1 MNRLKGKIATVT
13 GASGGIGAETVSLM
27 TSEGAKVAAF
37 DLNEDALNTVVEKV
51 RGEGGEV
58 DAYPINIVDFD
69 AVSSA
74 VQKII
79 AKWGRIDI
87 LVNLAG
93 VCTYNYFKD
102 NTPDEWRKVI
112 DVNIYGTMNC
122 CLAVWNHFI
131 ENRYGRIV
139 NIGSGAGRMGT
150 FSGCASYTVTKG
162 GVLALSKTLALEGGE
177 YGITVN
183 NVCPGPTLTGM
194 LQSTVENDPDTIP
207 RIASMIPLKRL
218 AEPIDTANAILF
230 FASDEAAFL
239 SGQTVSVDGGNC
251 RI

>member
-1 MNRLKGKIATVT
+1 MNRLKDKIAIVT
-13 GASGGIGAETVSLM
+13 GASGGIGAETVALLA
-27 TSEGAKVAAF
+27 SEGAKVAAF
-37 DLNEDALNTVVEKV
+37 DMNEAALCKV
-51 RGEGGEV
+51 AEDVRKQGGEV
-58 DAYPINIVDFD
+58 DYAVVNIVDYD
-69 AVSSA
+69 AVTAA
-74 VQKII
+74 VQRVI
-79 AKWGRIDI
+79 AKWGRVDI

-93 VCTYNYFKD
+93 VCTYKFFKD
-102 NTPDEWRKVI
+102 NTPEEWRKVI

-162 GVLALSKTLALEGGE
+162 GVIALSKTLALEGGE

-194 LQSTVENDPDTIP
+194 LKSSVDNDPEMVTKL
-207 RIASMIPLKRL
+207 ANMIPLKRL

-230 FASDEAAFL
+230 FASDESAFL